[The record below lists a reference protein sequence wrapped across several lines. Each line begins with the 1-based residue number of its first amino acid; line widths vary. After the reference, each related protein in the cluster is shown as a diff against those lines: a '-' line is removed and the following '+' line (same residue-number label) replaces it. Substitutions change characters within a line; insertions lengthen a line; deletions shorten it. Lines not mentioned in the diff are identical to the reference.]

1 MNICA
6 NKLALS
12 SAITV
17 ALLWVLCSIM
27 VIALPQPAVSGIYSD
42 YVWFLLQWP
51 TIPTLVLFPILVVVY
66 VRLANR
72 EEQMALAEFGDEYRA
87 YMARTPRWLPG
98 VKAHSGVHAQGNPPG
113 WLAVAVE
120 STSRMTIGI
129 HFALFCVA
137 RKME

>member
-1 MNICA
+1 M
-6 NKLALS
+6 
-12 SAITV
+12 
-17 ALLWVLCSIM
+17 
-27 VIALPQPAVSGIYSD
+27 SG
-42 YVWFLLQWP
+42 FLLQWP
-51 TIPTLVLFPILVVVY
+51 TIPTLVLFPILVVAY
-66 VRLANR
+66 VWLANR

-98 VKAHSGVHAQGNPPG
+98 FKVPIRAFMPKVPPPWG
-113 WLAVAVE
+113 TAVAVE